1 MVTPSALADTP
12 GSVGSW
18 NTTTALP
25 QGLMEAASTTY
36 NGYAYVLGGNN
47 VNTGNQDTVYYA
59 TLNGDGSVGSWNTTT
74 ALPAPLFDA
83 SAVAYNGY
91 IYLIGGYHN
100 GYFDTVYYATLNGD
114 GSVGS
119 WNTTTALPQA
129 IVRTKSVV
137 YGGYVYVAGGD
148 NGGSLDTVYYAKL
161 NADGSVGSWTT
172 SPNSLPQT
180 VEGAGVIAYGG
191 YMYVMGG
198 VNVGTSYLDTV
209 YYAKLNA
216 DGSVGSWTTS
226 PNSLPHVAADAA
238 VVTYNGFVYVIGGY
252 GNGFLSSTYY
262 TDLNADGSVGSWTT
276 SPNSLPQTIEMATS
290 VANDGYVYVMSG
302 YNTLSSINTVYY
314 AQISSVSSTAV
325 SNGAGSGTVAISTP
339 SSTNITCSSG
349 VTESSLATQDT
360 SYSYPLGLVNLCF
373 ATNFTNN
380 QISLT
385 FVTSLAPSQVV
396 ARDYNSSTESYMN
409 IPGAVITE
417 TTYNGQPA
425 LQLTYTITDNGL
437 LDSNPT
443 IGLITDP
450 VGLAVVGASSSNGSS
465 VKPPDTGFGAAT
477 TTSPWIMFGICS
489 SAALSLIMIGT
500 RLRKLSGNN

>member
-209 YYAKLNA
+209 YYAK
-216 DGSVGSWTTS
+216 
-226 PNSLPHVAADAA
+226 
-238 VVTYNGFVYVIGGY
+238 
-252 GNGFLSSTYY
+252 
-262 TDLNADGSVGSWTT
+262 LNADGSVGSWTT